1 MKNFHNKSPD
11 EIKELLNDAYMNI
24 DVNSKF
30 LANPIQWPPTYNKQP
45 HLWITQVMA
54 DPNYFSFICKYVL
67 NIDLLPFQAL
77 TLREM
82 WNSRFPM
89 LIMSRGGGKSF
100 LLSVYCVLRSLL
112 LPGRRIVIA
121 GAAFRQ
127 SKVVFSY
134 IENIYDNAPLL
145 RDIYQKAKK
154 DVLRHE
160 PDMYRL
166 VGQNGGY
173 VAAIPIGPGGDK
185 VRGLRANDLLSDEF
199 NCIRKDSVV
208 QTDKGLIKIQ
218 DYLNGEA
225 YTLLNR
231 EGEWDTPERICITPK
246 PVDVYEIKTRNGF
259 SFYCSEKHQVM
270 THNGWKIAKDLTK
283 NDYLPIDSNDYFPEK
298 YVEIDGFK
306 VNEEIGYLLGLLI
319 SEGSVENRY
328 NIKIHNTD
336 FELIDQIKKRFNYK
350 WTETNK
356 PAYVDKRGFDCKASK
371 SLIYSNVDFR
381 NNLKSIG
388 LDYTIHKDKT
398 IPWSIL
404 QSPRSVV
411 LEFIKGLFAG
421 DGSGFNIESINS
433 AGLAYYSRSHELCRL
448 LQILMLKFG
457 IYGALSR
464 GKRSKL
470 SNHKQSTLAF
480 RGESAYLLYKLIAEA
495 KWGEL
500 DFNMNFQQTKPTIRV
515 KGNRFISSTW
525 YAGKN
530 KYLGSFGSVKE
541 AEQAFYDF
549 WKEKRKLFK
558 IKSVKKLSKK
568 EVLYDFHLPKDNSY
582 IANGFIQ
589 HNSIPRD
596 IFETV
601 LVGFTSVSSN
611 PVRNVK
617 EIAKDKLA
625 KKLGII
631 LDDYDDKGNKLS
643 MPNQLVVTGTA
654 GYTFQHFYEYW
665 QDWHDIICSQGDKK
679 KLERYLAKKKQE
691 SEESEENI
699 VKNLNWKD
707 YSIIRIPFELIP
719 EGFMDQAQVARAR
732 ATMHTGNYQTE
743 YSACLTS
750 KDEEILTQKGY
761 KKYTDIKIGDL
772 VLTHTGNWR
781 PVTKK
786 TRRKYSGLV
795 YDIYSDGLNQPMSF
809 TCDHPVWESEN
820 FRTLCDLDQH
830 LFLPKLKDKKNISGD
845 FGLYNNLTFTDNF
858 LPIPFKKQKRLY
870 TGQVYNLEVDID
882 ESYVLRGGCVH
893 NCFPSDSNGFF
904 KRSLIESCTVGPDKI
919 KKNGQEIL
927 FYSTLYGDRSKRYVF
942 GIDPASEVD
951 NFAIVVLELLDD
963 HARVVYCWTTNKR
976 QHKEEIKNKFV
987 EDHDYYMYCARKIR
1001 QLMQRFPPAQICID
1015 SEGGGRTI
1023 EQIFQDKTRWGDDE
1037 PLILP
1042 LIDRD
1047 KPQDTDLKDGLHILE
1062 VCKFANAHWLA
1073 EANNTL
1079 RLSMETKT
1087 LLFPH
1092 FDALV
1097 LAQSEGQD
1105 ITYGNEYDKLE
1116 YVVTEIEELK
1126 NELCT
1131 IVQTRTTNGRDRWDT
1146 PEVRVPGGKKGRMRK
1161 DRYSALIMA
1170 NLAAHNLRLD
1180 TGFVVP
1186 HTIGGYAGHFDKQEG
1201 PLFWGNSEYANKLSQ
1216 IYEHL

>member
-199 NCIRKDSVV
+199 NCLVQDTLIQTEQGLMEIKDYMSGHVE
-208 QTDKGLIKIQ
+208 GLINMNNEIEYPDKIF
-218 DYLNGEA
+218 
-225 YTLLNR
+225 R
-231 EGEWDTPERICITPK
+231 TPK
-246 PVDVYEIKTRNGF
+246 KVDVYEVVTQNGY
-259 SFYCSEKHQVM
+259 SFKCSNKHQVM
-270 THNGWKIAKDLTK
+270 TEHSGWKKAIDLTT
-283 NDYLPIDSNDYFPEK
+283 DDWLVVDSSDYFPERYIK
-298 YVEIDGFK
+298 DGEIVLDE
-306 VNEEIGYLLGLLI
+306 NMAWLIGLLV
-319 SEGSVENRY
+319 SEGTVTNRNY
-328 NIKIHNTD
+328 ISIKNTD
-336 FELIDQIKKRFNYK
+336 KKLIDKIKEKFDFNWKESYK
-350 WTETNK
+350 E
-356 PAYVDKRGFDCKASK
+356 AYQDSRGWDCKESY
-371 SLIYSNVDFR
+371 SLAYNNTEFR
-381 NNLKSIG
+381 
-388 LDYTIHKDKT
+388 
-398 IPWSIL
+398 SIL
-404 QSPRSVV
+404 HKWGVDYVISHDKVIPKAIMMSPKSVV
-411 LEFIKGLFAG
+411 LAFLNGLFEG
-421 DGSGFNIESINS
+421 DGSCFTYESQGKKHVGIS
-433 AGLAYYSRSHELCRL
+433 YYSSSEKLINQ
-448 LQILMLKFG
+448 LQILLLKFK
-457 IYGALSR
+457 IASSKTIKKSKISKKNNWMLACRAENASLLS
-464 GKRSKL
+464 
-470 SNHKQSTLAF
+470 
-480 RGESAYLLYKLIAEA
+480 YLLDIDKFKKKVENASFLVR
-495 KWGEL
+495 
-500 DFNMNFQQTKPTIRV
+500 KPYIRK
-515 KGNRFISSTW
+515 KGNRYIVQTTRCN
-525 YAGKN
+525 KN
-530 KYLGSFGSVKE
+530 RHLGSYGTIEECERAFEEFWSE
-541 AEQAFYDF
+541 ARLSF
-549 WKEKRKLFK
+549 RV
-558 IKSVKKLSKK
+558 KSVTKL
-568 EVLYDFHLPKDNSY
+568 EEQETLYDFHLPDTHSFY
-582 IANGFIQ
+582 GNGFIQ

-743 YSACLTS
+743 YSA
-750 KDEEILTQKGY
+750 
-761 KKYTDIKIGDL
+761 
-772 VLTHTGNWR
+772 
-781 PVTKK
+781 
-786 TRRKYSGLV
+786 
-795 YDIYSDGLNQPMSF
+795 
-809 TCDHPVWESEN
+809 
-820 FRTLCDLDQH
+820 
-830 LFLPKLKDKKNISGD
+830 
-845 FGLYNNLTFTDNF
+845 
-858 LPIPFKKQKRLY
+858 
-870 TGQVYNLEVDID
+870 
-882 ESYVLRGGCVH
+882 
-893 NCFPSDSNGFF
+893 CFPSDSNGFF

-1062 VCKFANAHWLA
+1062 VCKFANAQWLA